1 MNPSARAARAAGT
14 TRRAALAMLAASVM
28 SPVMFPGAAGATAD
42 APAVVRVGVVPGPDV
57 EILEQVRK
65 VAAGRGL
72 KVELVQFSD
81 YVIPNQALA
90 SGEIEA
96 NAFQH
101 QPYLQAQIARAG
113 WQLVKAGETITS
125 PLGLYSTRHKS
136 TDAIPAGGTI
146 AIPNDPTNGGRAL
159 RLLADRGLFRLKDG
173 ETVAATTRDITDNPR
188 KLKIIELDAAQ
199 IARSLPDVDA
209 AAINGN
215 YAVEAGLDPV
225 QGTLAREDIN
235 GPWVNIIAVRAAD
248 AGKPW
253 VKALVGAYQSD
264 EIRQF
269 ILARYKGVYIPAW

>member
-1 MNPSARAARAAGT
+1 MHPSTRTAPDAGK
-14 TRRAALAMLAASVM
+14 TRRALLTLFAACVLPLALAGGV
-28 SPVMFPGAAGATAD
+28 GAATD

-72 KVELVQFSD
+72 KIELIQFSD

-90 SGEIEA
+90 NGEIEA

-101 QPYLQAQIARAG
+101 QPYLQAQTASTG
-113 WQLVKAGETITS
+113 WKLVKAGETITS
-125 PLGLYSTRHKS
+125 PMALYSTRHKS
-136 TDAIPAGGTI
+136 LDAIPAGGSI

-173 ETVAATTRDITDNPR
+173 ETVAATVRDISDNPK

-209 AAINGN
+209 AAINSN

-225 QGTLAREDIN
+225 KGGLAREDSN

-253 VKALVGAYQSD
+253 VSALVGAYRSD

-269 ILARYKGVYIPAW
+269 ILERYKGVYIPAW